1 MPFPSVGYTPV
12 AVDYNVQIS
21 GPMNAS
27 VTISTQSFGD
37 PAWEDALPAAVSAF
51 RDSLIATGCDVA
63 VYEVAAGTIER
74 QLH

>member
-37 PAWEDALPAAVSAF
+37 PAGRTRCPQ
-51 RDSLIATGCDVA
+51 R
-63 VYEVAAGTIER
+63 
-74 QLH
+74 